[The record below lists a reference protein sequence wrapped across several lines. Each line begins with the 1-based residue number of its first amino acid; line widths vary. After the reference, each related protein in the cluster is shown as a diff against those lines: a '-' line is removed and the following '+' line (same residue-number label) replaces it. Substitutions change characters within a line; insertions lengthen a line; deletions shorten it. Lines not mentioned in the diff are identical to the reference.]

1 MSLSIYAHAPAQFI
15 RGLRILSEL
24 LHKGESYLK
33 DKQLDEGTLLE
44 ARLAP
49 DMFPLLRQVQIVSDT
64 SKGAAARLS
73 GREVPSMPDT
83 ETSFAELQQRIEKTI
98 ACLRE
103 FSAEDFAGSEGR
115 TIVMKAKDRELTF
128 NAQDYLLNFA
138 IPNFYF
144 HLTTAYDILRH
155 RGVDV
160 GKMDYLGAL

>member
-15 RGLRILSEL
+15 RGLRVLSEL
-24 LHKGESYLK
+24 LHKGETYLK
-33 DKQLDEGTLLE
+33 EKPLDEDSLLE

-64 SKGAAARLS
+64 AKGAAARLT

-83 ETSFAELQQRIEKTI
+83 ETSFAALQERIEKTI
-98 ACLRE
+98 AYLQE

-115 TIVMKAKDRELTF
+115 TVVLKAKDRELTF
-128 NAQDYLLNFA
+128 SAENYLLNFA